1 MSIRLDK
8 LAKAKEFAVD
18 YSFDILLFIFL
29 VDTSVND
36 RICHLVCVDC
46 MVVVI
51 FDIDLEK
58 KTFTLFSWFVV
69 GRWIGRYGSL
79 FAK

>member
-1 MSIRLDK
+1 MSIGMDK
-8 LAKAKEFAVD
+8 LAKAKEFALD
-18 YSFDILLFIFL
+18 YSIDILLFIFL
-29 VDTSVND
+29 VDPSVND

-58 KTFTLFSWFVV
+58 KTFTLFSWPVV
-69 GRWIGRYGSL
+69 GRWIGRHGGL